1 MNQIGNNFMNPNM
14 NMMNPNMN
22 MMNPNMNMMN
32 QMNMMN
38 PNMNLMNP
46 NMMMNLMP
54 QNQIF
59 NNFNPDLGQNFVM
72 QNYVNYTNLML
83 ENKMNFLFH
92 QMNPQFN
99 QFKQEDNE
107 MKTKW
112 ENEFLYIFRLLNQ
125 MKSENK
131 KNDYEKGIIFN
142 FYDICSKEVYCDLNL
157 NLEYIISVILSKLY
171 NKEKRY
177 IKRTNKNQT
186 TKYVIENPN
195 IIIEN
200 YNKFF
205 DIECDPLYF
214 EFGGINLFS
223 MEKKMD
229 VILV

>member
-1 MNQIGNNFMNPNM
+1 
-14 NMMNPNMN
+14 
-22 MMNPNMNMMN
+22 
-32 QMNMMN
+32 
-38 PNMNLMNP
+38 
-46 NMMMNLMP
+46 
-54 QNQIF
+54 
-59 NNFNPDLGQNFVM
+59 
-72 QNYVNYTNLML
+72 
-83 ENKMNFLFH
+83 
-92 QMNPQFN
+92 
-99 QFKQEDNE
+99 
-107 MKTKW
+107 
-112 ENEFLYIFRLLNQ
+112 

-157 NLEYIISVILSKLY
+157 KLEYIISVILSKLY

-200 YNKFF
+200 YNKFS

-223 MEKKMD
+223 MEKKNGCD
-229 VILV
+229 IGLKEGSQIQIKINNDIFKKNLLVFVSNI